1 MRIPLKDKQNRPILS
16 IRSQVQKG
24 GNENMKELRMDINGN
39 TDYFKKELETIKS
52 IKIRKLIS

>member
-24 GNENMKELRMDINGN
+24 GNENMKELRMDINSN